1 MLSNKGFRRRRIFPL
16 SQFPSNVPYTN
27 FRLKSHIPFHITYP
41 VPYPISNIPF
51 NIPNP
56 VPNPSLIPRPKC
68 KTISGEISLPIL
80 RIWIISVGR
89 YPANDGYSP
98 NYGYPL
104 YYRNQDIVLHQN
116 ENSTNMANFRKIG
129 RITFCLCF
137 FRVVHRKLNFKMF
150 K

>member
-68 KTISGEISLPIL
+68 KTISGEISLPI
-80 RIWIISVGR
+80 
-89 YPANDGYSP
+89 
-98 NYGYPL
+98 
-104 YYRNQDIVLHQN
+104 QDIVLHQN

-129 RITFCLCF
+129 RLTFCLCF